1 MKTHAP
7 LAFPA
12 EIPFVKDLGLE
23 LHACGEGRAELRL
36 STVQRHLNSWGVVH
50 GGVLMTLLDV
60 AMAQAARSSAWE
72 ALAKESASPQ
82 AAPGV
87 ATIEMK
93 TTFLRAA
100 QGHLRAVG
108 TVLHRSP
115 TLVFCEASA
124 FDADD
129 DLCAHGTGTFKILRA
144 LPVKTNL
151 ERDIP

>member
-1 MKTHAP
+1 MKTQAP
-7 LAFPA
+7 LGFPA
-12 EIPFVKDLGLE
+12 EIPFVKELGLE

-36 STVQRHLNSWGVVH
+36 AVAPRHLNSWGVVH

-60 AMAQAARSSAWE
+60 AMAQAARSSAGE
-72 ALAKESASPQ
+72 ATASPQQ

-124 FDADD
+124 FDADG

-144 LPVKTNL
+144 LPVKTHP
-151 ERDIP
+151 ERDTP

>member
-1 MKTHAP
+1 MKAQAP
-7 LAFPA
+7 LGFPA
-12 EIPFVKDLGLE
+12 EIPFVKELGLE
-23 LHACGEGRAELRL
+23 LHACGGGSAELRL
-36 STVQRHLNSWGVVH
+36 PTTPRHLNSWGVVH

-60 AMAQAARSSAWE
+60 AMAQAARSAAWDPV
-72 ALAKESASPQ
+72 ATPQQ

-87 ATIEMK
+87 ATVEMK

-108 TVLHRSP
+108 KVLHRSP

-144 LPVKTNL
+144 LPVKNNPEKET
-151 ERDIP
+151 P

>member
-7 LAFPA
+7 LGFPA
-12 EIPFVKDLGLE
+12 EIPFVKELGLE
-23 LHACGEGRAELRL
+23 LQACGEGRAELRL
-36 STVQRHLNSWGVVH
+36 SVATRHLNSWGVVH

-60 AMAQAARSSAWE
+60 AMAQAARSSAWD
-72 ALAKESASPQ
+72 ATASPQQ

-144 LPVKTNL
+144 LPVKTNP
-151 ERDIP
+151 ERDTP

>member
-1 MKTHAP
+1 MKTLAP
-7 LAFPA
+7 LGFPA
-12 EIPFVKDLGLE
+12 EIPFVKELGLE

-36 STVQRHLNSWGVVH
+36 SVAPRHLNSWGVVH

-60 AMAQAARSSAWE
+60 AMAQAARSSAWD
-72 ALAKESASPQ
+72 ATASPQQ

-144 LPVKTNL
+144 LPVKTNP

>member
-12 EIPFVKDLGLE
+12 EIPFVKELGLE

-36 STVQRHLNSWGVVH
+36 PTAQRHLNSWGVVH

-60 AMAQAARSSAWE
+60 AMAQAARSSAWD
-72 ALAKESASPQ
+72 ATASPQQ

-144 LPVKTNL
+144 LPVKNNP
-151 ERDIP
+151 ERDTP